1 VLAIVGEQHKPEHR
15 HDQRA
20 PDAFGIERPMVEQNI
35 YDYRPNVQGRRNIA
49 IDQQRRAAK
58 LAVDCRVL
66 GG

>member
-1 VLAIVGEQHKPEHR
+1 MPSGLSG
-15 HDQRA
+15 
-20 PDAFGIERPMVEQNI
+20 PMVEQNI